1 MMGKKTK
8 TDSVEAIAEKMIE
21 DFPLTSI
28 INENFLEKYV
38 MSAREYPDSEEKV
51 LERTQYFVQTSY
63 LASGKIWT
71 ALETANQPHKPTP
84 PSLTITDLFLTNKEK
99 KGLNVKCVVG
109 ILFGVVLDKR
119 TFTK

>member
-1 MMGKKTK
+1 MMGKNKK
-8 TDSVEAIAEKMIE
+8 TDAVEAIAEKMIE

-71 ALETANQPHKPTP
+71 ALENQPHQPTP
-84 PSLTITDLFLTNKEK
+84 QTNPTKFDNNGFILDEQREK
-99 KGLNVKCVVG
+99 RPKCEMCCWYF
-109 ILFGVVLDKR
+109 IWCCFG
-119 TFTK
+119 